1 MTTRKHIKRLFIN
14 PVLFFTVLAF
24 FISPVPRMGQSAH
37 AEAIPV
43 IGIAWCDAE
52 QDYSW
57 EKVIVEEAGAQ
68 VVVLSKITAP
78 ALTYDDAGTV
88 GAEWIYD
95 SGALRTETAEIVKQ
109 TAYAE
114 TNVENAL
121 EGIDAVIFF
130 GGDDISPSLYSH
142 PQEVANHGEEYNAT
156 RDVSDYILM
165 SYCIDKN
172 IPVFGICRGMQVLGV
187 VAGCDFVQD
196 ITDYYASLG
205 LVDHQYHRISDDDD
219 ADFAYHDVSIRRE
232 SLMYDIVGADVL
244 RNVSSWHHQA
254 MISTEGSN
262 LTATAF
268 ADCGGVRI
276 IEAIELQT
284 NGFCLGVQ
292 FHPEIVC
299 GNVLNE
305 GMRKEDVNNY
315 DSCLRFFQSLV
326 EYSVRHDLSMAS

>member
-1 MTTRKHIKRLFIN
+1 MTISKHIKRLFIHSILYFI
-14 PVLFFTVLAF
+14 VLTFV
-24 FISPVPRMGQSAH
+24 ISPVPRMGQSAH
-37 AEAIPV
+37 AEESPV

-57 EKVIVEEAGAQ
+57 EKVVVEEAGAH
-68 VVVLSKITAP
+68 VVVLSQITTP
-78 ALTYDDAGTV
+78 DLTYDDAGTLS
-88 GAEWIYD
+88 AEWIYD
-95 SGALRTETAEIVKQ
+95 SGALRTEAAEIVKQ

-114 TNVENAL
+114 TNVETSL

-165 SYCIDKN
+165 SYCVEKK
-172 IPVFGICRGMQVLGV
+172 IPLLGICRGMQVLGV

-196 ITDYYASLG
+196 ITDYYSSLG
-205 LVDHQYHRISDDDD
+205 LVDHQYHRISNDDD
-219 ADFAYHDVSIRRE
+219 ADFAYHDISIRRE
-232 SLMYDIVGADVL
+232 SLMYDIVGANLL

-268 ADCGGVRI
+268 AYCGGVRI
-276 IEAIELQT
+276 IEAIELQA
-284 NGFCLGVQ
+284 NGFCLGLQ
-292 FHPEIVC
+292 FHPEMAC

-315 DSCLRFFQSLV
+315 DICLRYFQSLV
-326 EYSVRHDLSMAS
+326 EYSASYDSLRAS